1 MRLKPVVN
9 ASAKVAVPKTG
20 DDSVAIVAQLRDIH
34 ARLVKGSALTAGQS
48 RLLTNAIGAYLEG
61 LDGDVSPSLDRSIG
75 LRTRGGVSPSRRD
88 ALETRD
94 RSILRLWRI
103 VPEWTDVHPVAVSR
117 LMRQSADKY
126 IRSRW
131 LRDRDAITAPS
142 SEPAATWW
150 KILQSNLSIP
160 GQRQLRN
167 ILNDAKG

>member
-1 MRLKPVVN
+1 VVN
-9 ASAKVAVPKTG
+9 ASAKVAGPKTG
-20 DDSVAIVAQLRDIH
+20 DDSTAIIAQLRDIH
-34 ARLVKGSALTAGQS
+34 ARLVKGAALTTGQS
-48 RLLTNAIGAYLEG
+48 SLLTNAIGAYLDA
-61 LDGDVSPSLDRSIG
+61 LDGGVSPSLDRTIG

-117 LMRQSADKY
+117 MMRQSADKY

-131 LRDRDAITAPS
+131 LRDRDAITAPP

-150 KILQSNLSIP
+150 KILQSGIAIP

-167 ILNDAKG
+167 ILSETNL